1 LFRFFRKVRSGGG
14 SKDVKVVKNKQ
25 TKKKEPIAGGD

>member
-14 SKDVKVVKNKQ
+14 SKDVKVVKK
-25 TKKKEPIAGGD
+25 KKKEPIAGGD